1 MKKKDIENRKKI
13 LAYSSVGMIFP
24 VSIAIGLFIGYFLDS
39 VFNTDPLLLIIFTLY
54 GVIAG
59 FYSFFKMVKR
69 DRE

>member
-1 MKKKDIENRKKI
+1 MKKKDIENRKRI
-13 LAYSSVGMIFP
+13 LSYSSVGMVFP
-24 VSIAIGLFIGYFLDS
+24 VSIAVGLFIGYFLDS
-39 VFNTDPLLLIIFTLY
+39 VFNTDPVLLIIFTLY